1 MARVSIAKM
10 ILRLAYAERWLIYS
24 IIIGAFSGLFAY
36 CFYELLHYTE
46 GLTLWILGEYPKCC
60 TRAEGL
66 ASVIIKVEGI
76 PLLLPLVVILGAG
89 ISSVLVYKFAPT
101 AEGHGTDAALE
112 AFHRRAALIPFKVPI
127 VKALAS
133 SATIGFGGSGGVEG
147 PSAQMGAGIGSSLAK
162 ALGLPLEARR
172 VALVS
177 GMAAALS
184 ALFQSPLGT
193 ALFAVEV
200 LYKRDLETQ
209 AVIPA
214 ILASIVSYAI
224 TAPLFGFKPVLPTL
238 GADPTALYGLRG
250 LASIALLGALMAP
263 LAVVYV
269 ILFYKVKNSMDSFI
283 AEKKLPVYVKPLI
296 GALGTGVLALVIP
309 HVIGSGRDVLGYVL
323 RGRWE
328 EGHWTLLGLP
338 LTVSLLIIA
347 LAKMLATAFSIGSG
361 GSGGVFAPSL
371 LVGALVGASYGTA
384 LGARIAP
391 LDPSVYAYIGMAA
404 FFGAAAKV
412 PFSAAVLIG
421 EMGRNYLLIPPA
433 LLAGVIA
440 RELAGD
446 LSLYASQLR
455 VRLRTEVLGAEY
467 LYEILKSRGLI
478 YDVRAEEIVNRR
490 PRPARL
496 DDPLLETL
504 ESMLAYRT
512 RAVAVVD
519 SSGRVVGVIEEKDLE
534 SLLAIAQEK
543 PTLKVMHARLRT
555 PPVVREDDR
564 IDRVLEEM
572 LEYDAD
578 YAVVIDGKGSYVGII
593 TVDDVLAV
601 LAHVVHEHLEELRG
615 RRGSGSDQRQFSSS
629 RQP

>member
-1 MARVSIAKM
+1 MVKAPVARI

-24 IIIGAFSGLFAY
+24 IIIGVFSGLFAY
-36 CFYELLHYTE
+36 GFYELLHYTE
-46 GLTLWILGEYPKCC
+46 GLTLWILGEAPECC
-60 TRAEGL
+60 ERAEGL
-66 ASVIIKVEGI
+66 ASIIIRAGES
-76 PLLLPLVVILGAG
+76 PLLLPLVVVLGAG
-89 ISSVLVYKFAPT
+89 ISSVLVYRFAPT

-112 AFHRRAALIPFKVPI
+112 AFHRRAAVIPFKVPV

-147 PSAQMGAGIGSSLAK
+147 PSAQMGAGIGSFMARI
-162 ALGLPLEARR
+162 LGLPLEARR

-193 ALFAVEV
+193 ALFAAEV

-238 GADPTALYGLRG
+238 GADPTALYNARG
-250 LASIALLGALMAP
+250 LASIALLGILMAP
-263 LAVVYV
+263 LAVAHVK
-269 ILFYKVKNSMDSFI
+269 LFYKVKHTIDKLV
-283 AEKKLPVYVKPLI
+283 AERGLPVYVKPLI
-296 GALGTGVLALVIP
+296 GALGTGLLALVIP
-309 HVIGSGRDVLGYVL
+309 HIIGSGRDVLGYVL
-323 RGRWE
+323 EGRWE
-328 EGHWTLLGLP
+328 EGHWALLGLP

-371 LVGALVGASYGTA
+371 LIGALVGASYGITV
-384 LGARIAP
+384 GARIAP
-391 LDPSVYAYIGMAA
+391 LDPSVYAYIGMAV

-433 LLAGVIA
+433 LLASVMA

-446 LSLYASQLR
+446 LSLYASQLK

-478 YDVRAEEIVNRR
+478 YDVRAEEIANRR

-512 RAVAVVD
+512 RAVAVID
-519 SSGRVVGVIEEKDLE
+519 SSGKVVGAIEEKDLE

-572 LEYDAD
+572 LEYDTD
-578 YAVVIDGKGSYVGII
+578 YAVVVDENGAYVGII

-615 RRGSGSDQRQFSSS
+615 KRGSRGSRSQSSPS